1 MISCTPNMLEE
12 HWYSPRT
19 NISTFAP
26 QWDHQ
31 HFKHRGQLF
40 FIMSGRLQLRVVVVW
55 LARMASRLCIS
66 GNVLGRI
73 ISNLEENLMF
83 TFGILFQVLFRRE
96 RSKRD
101 TKVSETGLQAG
112 AQACS
117 VVSSCFDES
126 LSLTLHLTSD
136 CWAWMET
143 TPRPQLQTS
152 VTHTLRPSVHSL
164 SLLFA
169 QGHTSTFLIPHY
181 HYLILIRQLHRLHR
195 DCQHGVST
203 SCRK

>member
-1 MISCTPNMLEE
+1 M
-12 HWYSPRT
+12 
-19 NISTFAP
+19 
-26 QWDHQ
+26 
-31 HFKHRGQLF
+31 
-40 FIMSGRLQLRVVVVW
+40 

-112 AQACS
+112 AQVCS

-136 CWAWMET
+136 CCSAADCWAWMET
-143 TPRPQLQTS
+143 MPRPQLQTS
-152 VTHTLRPSVHSL
+152 VTHTLRPSVHSFR
-164 SLLFA
+164 SLFA

-195 DCQHGVST
+195 YCQHGVST
-203 SCRK
+203 SYRK